1 MSKKRKLEKLDL
13 RKPGADLKLRNLSVP
28 GVYSTTE
35 MGLYFRVTDTKA
47 KNWIYRF
54 MLNGRARW
62 MGLGSYPD
70 VPLAGRIEGSGETIK
85 GACDL
90 ATEARRK
97 TRAGIDPIGERSA
110 GKIKARVHAAKS
122 TTFLECADAY
132 IEAKRAEWKNPKH
145 VQQWT
150 NTLATYCG
158 PVFGKLPVSE
168 VDTALIMKAL
178 QPIWATKTET
188 ADRVRGRIEAVLGWA
203 TVREFRHGDNPARWK
218 NHLDKML
225 PAPGKVT
232 PTVHHAALPFAE
244 MGTFVAALRQQEGM
258 GASALEFTILT
269 ACRSGE
275 VRGAV
280 WGEFDLDAR
289 VWVIP
294 AARMKAKKEHRV
306 PLSKAAMK
314 VLARMQAEQRGDLV
328 FPGRDEG
335 KPISDMTMTAVLRR
349 MNRGDLTTHGFRSTF
364 RDWVSESTA
373 YPRDVAEMA
382 LAHTIGDKVE
392 AAYRRGDLFA
402 KRVRMMDDWAKYCA
416 TVQGDTANVVPLKKG
431 KAAA

>member
-1 MSKKRKLEKLDL
+1 MSKKRKRERLDL
-13 RKPGADLKLRNLSVP
+13 RKAGADMKLRNLSVP

-35 MGLYFRVTDTKA
+35 KGLYFRVTDTGA
-47 KNWIYRF
+47 KHWIYRF
-54 MLNGRARW
+54 MLAGRARW

-70 VPLAGRIEGSGETIK
+70 VPLAGGIESDGRTIK

-97 TRAGIDPIGERSA
+97 TRAGIDPIGERA
-110 GKIKARVHAAKS
+110 AVKISERVRAAKS
-122 TTFLECADAY
+122 ITFQECADAY

-145 VQQWT
+145 VNQWT

-178 QPIWATKTET
+178 QPIWTTKTET

-203 TVREFRHGDNPARWK
+203 TVSGFREGDNPARWK
-218 NHLDKML
+218 KHLSELL
-225 PAPGKVT
+225 PSPGKVT
-232 PTVHHAALPFAE
+232 PTVHHAALPFTEVGAF
-244 MGTFVAALRQQEGM
+244 MAKLREQEGT
-258 GASALEFTILT
+258 GASALEFAILT

-280 WGEFDLDAR
+280 WAEIDLDGCM
-289 VWVIP
+289 WVIP
-294 AARMKAKKEHRV
+294 GERMKAKKEHRV
-306 PLSKAAMK
+306 PLSKAAKK
-314 VLARMQAEQRGDLV
+314 VLERMQAERRGDLV

-335 KPISDMTMTAVLRR
+335 RPISDMTMSAVLRR
-349 MNRGDLTTHGFRSTF
+349 MKRGDLTTHGFRSTF

-416 TVQGDTANVVPLKKG
+416 TVQSDTANVVPLKKS
-431 KAAA
+431 KTAA

>member
-13 RKPGADLKLRNLSVP
+13 RKPGTDMKLKNLSVP
-28 GVYSTTE
+28 GVYSTSET
-35 MGLYFRVTDTKA
+35 GLYLRVTDTKA

-70 VPLAGRIEGSGETIK
+70 VPLVGCIAADGEVIK

-97 TRAGIDPIGERSA
+97 TKAGIDPIGERSA
-110 GKIKARVHAAKS
+110 DKIKTRVQVAKS
-122 TTFLECADAY
+122 ITFQECADDY

-145 VQQWT
+145 VQQWI
-150 NTLATYCG
+150 NTLSTYCG

-168 VDTALIMKAL
+168 VDTAMIMKAL

-203 TVREFRHGDNPARWK
+203 TVREFRQGDNPARWK

-225 PAPGKVT
+225 PSPNKIT
-232 PTVHHAALPFAE
+232 PTVHHAALPFKE
-244 MGTFVAALRQQEGM
+244 IGEFMAALRQQEGM

-275 VRGAV
+275 VRGAA
-280 WGEFDLDAR
+280 WCEFDLNDS

-294 AARMKAKKEHRV
+294 KERMKAQKEHRV
-306 PLSKAAMK
+306 PLSKDAMK
-314 VLARMQAEQRGDLV
+314 VLARMKAERGGDLV

-335 KPISDMTMTAVLRR
+335 RPISDMTMTAVLRR

-416 TVQGDTANVVPLKKG
+416 TVQSDTTNVVPLKKS
-431 KAAA
+431 KTVV

>member
-1 MSKKRKLEKLDL
+1 MSKKRKLEKLEL
-13 RKPGADLKLRNLSVP
+13 SERGADMKLKNLSVP
-28 GVYSTTE
+28 GVYSTSE
-35 MGLYFRVTDTKA
+35 RGLYFRVTDTKA

-54 MLNGRARW
+54 MLDGRARW

-70 VPLAGRIEGSGETIK
+70 VPVAGHIDGNGKTIK
-85 GACDL
+85 GARDL

-97 TRAGIDPIGERSA
+97 TRAGIDPIGERSTD
-110 GKIKARVHAAKS
+110 KINARVSAAKS
-122 TTFLECADAY
+122 MTFQECADAY

-150 NTLATYCG
+150 NTLTTYCG

-178 QPIWATKTET
+178 HPIWTTKTET

-203 TVREFRHGDNPARWK
+203 TVGKFRQGDNPARWK
-218 NHLDKML
+218 NHLDKLL
-225 PAPGKVT
+225 PSPSKVT

-244 MGTFVAALRQQEGM
+244 VGVFMAALRQQEGM

-275 VRGAV
+275 VRNAV
-280 WGEFDLDAR
+280 WSEFDLDGH

-294 AARMKAKKEHRV
+294 KERMKAKKEHRV
-306 PLSKAAMK
+306 PLSKAAIK
-314 VLARMQAEQRGDLV
+314 VLTRMQAEQRGNLV

-392 AAYRRGDLFA
+392 AAYRRGDLFT

-416 TVQGDTANVVPLKKG
+416 MVQSDTENVVPLKKS
-431 KAAA
+431 KTAA

>member
-1 MSKKRKLEKLDL
+1 MSKNRKLEKLDL
-13 RKPGADLKLRNLSVP
+13 RKPGADLKLRNLGAP
-28 GVYSTTE
+28 GVYSTSE

-47 KNWIYRF
+47 KHWIYRF
-54 MLNGRARW
+54 MLDGRARW

-70 VPLAGRIEGSGETIK
+70 VPLVGRIDGDGVTIK

-97 TRAGIDPIGERSA
+97 TRAGIDPIGERSTS
-110 GKIKARVHAAKS
+110 KIHARVRAAKS
-122 TTFLECADAY
+122 ITFQECADAY

-145 VQQWT
+145 INQWT
-150 NTLATYCG
+150 NTLTTYCG

-188 ADRVRGRIEAVLGWA
+188 ADRLRGRIEAVLGWA
-203 TVREFRHGDNPARWK
+203 TVREFRQGDNPARWK

-244 MGTFVAALRQQEGM
+244 MGAFMAALRKQEGM

-280 WGEFDLDAR
+280 WAEFDLDGC

-294 AARMKAKKEHRV
+294 GERMKAKKEHRV

-314 VLARMQAEQRGDLV
+314 VLARMQAERRGDLI

-335 KPISDMTMTAVLRR
+335 RPISDMTMTAVLRR
-349 MNRGDLTTHGFRSTF
+349 MNRGDLTAHGFRSTF

-382 LAHTIGDKVE
+382 LAHAIGDKVE

-402 KRVRMMDDWAKYCA
+402 KRVRMMEDWAKYCA
-416 TVQGDTANVVPLKKG
+416 TVQGSTANVVPLKKG
-431 KAAA
+431 NTVA